1 LILSSPNRE
10 IIWETS
16 PFSKAGASVSFFLPV
31 ERQLL
36 LAEMVVVVVKGLLNR
51 QAYFLDLGSSLFD
64 L

>member
-1 LILSSPNRE
+1 
-10 IIWETS
+10 
-16 PFSKAGASVSFFLPV
+16 V

-36 LAEMVVVVVKGLLNR
+36 LAEMVVVVKGLLNL